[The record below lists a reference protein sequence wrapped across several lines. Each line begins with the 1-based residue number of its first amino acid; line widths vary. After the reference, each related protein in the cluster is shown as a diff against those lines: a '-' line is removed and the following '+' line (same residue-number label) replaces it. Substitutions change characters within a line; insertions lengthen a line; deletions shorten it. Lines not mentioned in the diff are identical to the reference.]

1 MQKNNIVLCVVALAL
16 ICSPLILINTAL
28 AEYTPLIS
36 SDTFDGIR
44 ADVWSAA
51 SGIISVVLVILG
63 VGILV
68 KVFTR

>member
-1 MQKNNIVLCVVALAL
+1 MQKNNIVLCVVGLVL
-16 ICSPLILINTAL
+16 VCSTLFLINTAL

-68 KVFTR
+68 KVFMK